1 MRRRALILVVAA
13 AGVAALGVAAAAF
26 FANYDWNRAKP
37 WLTRT
42 VGQALGR
49 SVSIDGDLK
58 VTWQR
63 DPMLGGWRAWLP
75 GPYVTA
81 ARVTIGNPPWAKSG
95 AFASFEQ
102 VEFDI
107 AMLPLL
113 AHRIEIPAVR
123 FVQPDVHLER
133 SSAQRNNW
141 TFEADPSTP
150 SSWSFNFGRVRFARG
165 KVSVLDRVRQLDVRI
180 VLEALQTSVPYAE
193 RVAQQEALFERE
205 ASERV
210 GAGEAKRIE
219 KTGEAPAPPRVEP
232 QHYAFEWTATGTLHG
247 KPLKGSGAIGGA
259 LALRN
264 ADQPFPL
271 HADIRVGDVRIACI
285 GTLTDP
291 RDPEALD
298 MRLWLSGASL
308 AHLYDVLDVALPE
321 SRPFATQGR
330 LTGHFGTRNHSTL
343 RYENFSARVGD
354 SDLGGA
360 LTYETRAPRPL
371 LSGKITSSLL
381 QFRDLAPLVGANGT
395 RGDTPAAASGK
406 VLPEEPFR
414 PERWLAM
421 DADVRFTGDRVF
433 RDAELPIHKMDT
445 RVAMDGGVLTLDPL
459 RFRYAWGDVDA
470 AIRMDGRS
478 APIKGTIKGSATG
491 VQLKHV
497 FKTADASQLDLGN
510 ATATA
515 DLSGTGNSVG
525 DLLGGA
531 NGEVKALMGGG
542 RISKSLIETAALNV
556 PNMLIAKLFGDHQ
569 LQINCAAADFE
580 AVKGKYTAR
589 LFVIDT
595 DAAQINVTGDIDLA
609 NERLDLTVH
618 PDTKGLRLLSLRA
631 PIHITG
637 PFGHP
642 DTGIDKGVLFARGAG
657 AVGLAVV
664 AAPAAALLPLT
675 QTSLGDNQDRCS
687 PLLQSMQ
694 HAVPAAGKR
703 TRHD

>member
-1 MRRRALILVVAA
+1 MQRRPLIFAVA
-13 AGVAALGVAAAAF
+13 GAALLALALTGGVF
-26 FANYDWNRAKP
+26 FASYDWNRAKP
-37 WLTRT
+37 WLTAT
-42 VGQALGR
+42 VSHALDR
-49 SVSIDGDLK
+49 SVTIDGELA

-63 DPMLGGWRAWLP
+63 DSMLGGSSAWLP
-75 GPYVTA
+75 RPHVTA
-81 ARVTIGNPPWAKSG
+81 WKVTIGNPPWAKG
-95 AFASFEQ
+95 AAFATVEQ
-102 VEFDI
+102 VDFEV
-107 AMLPLL
+107 ALLPLF
-113 AHRIEIPAVR
+113 AHRVEIPALR

-133 SSAQRNNW
+133 DSEQHSNWAFGEQKSA
-141 TFEADPSTP
+141 PSA
-150 SSWSFNFGRVRFARG
+150 WSFDLGRVRFARG
-165 KVSVLDRVRQLDVRI
+165 NVSVLDRVDKLDVKI
-180 VLEALQTSVPYAE
+180 ALEALHASVPYAE
-193 RVAQQEALFERE
+193 RAAQQEALFERE

-210 GAGEAKRIE
+210 GKSEAKKIE
-219 KTGEAPAPPRVEP
+219 KAADAPARTRVEP
-232 QHYAFEWTATGTLHG
+232 QQYAFEWNASGTLRG
-247 KPLKGSGAIGGA
+247 KAVKGNGAIGGV

-264 ADQPFPL
+264 PEQPFPL
-271 HADIRVGDVRIACI
+271 HADVRIGDVRIALL

-298 MRLWLSGASL
+298 LQLWLSGTSL
-308 AHLYDVLDVALPE
+308 ANLYDVLDVALPE
-321 SRPFATQGR
+321 SRPFATHGH
-330 LTGHFGTRNHSTL
+330 LVGHFGARNRSKV
-343 RYENFSARVGD
+343 RYENFHARVGD
-354 SDLGGA
+354 SDLGGE
-360 LTYETRAPRPL
+360 LTYETREPRPL
-371 LSGKITSSLL
+371 LSGKITSTLL

-395 RGDTPAAASGK
+395 RGDSAAATSGK

-433 RDAELPIHKMDT
+433 RDSELPIHKLDT
-445 RVAMDGGVLTLDPL
+445 RVAMDAGVLTLDPL

-470 AIRMDGRS
+470 SIRMDGRG
-478 APIKGTIKGSATG
+478 APIKGTLKASARG

-497 FKTADASQLDLGN
+497 FKTADPSQLDLGN

-542 RISKSLIETAALNV
+542 RISKSLIETVALNV

-580 AVKGKYTAR
+580 ALKGKYQAR

-595 DAAQINVTGDIDLA
+595 DVAQIDITGDVDLA

-637 PFGHP
+637 PFTHP
-642 DTGIDKGVLFARGAG
+642 EAGVDKGVLLARGAG

-675 QTSLGDNQDRCS
+675 QTSLGSADDSRCAT
-687 PLLQSMQ
+687 LLTSIQSG
-694 HAVPAAGKR
+694 AAPKKAAR
-703 TRHD
+703 K